1 MPRSAVSFGLTP
13 IRLSPFHRT
22 SPDCGLYTWLTTLN
36 SDVLPRRWAD
46 DGEELAVIDMEGN
59 PIDLDSLERQV
70 HVRHLQEVVVPLR
83 PGSLRPTLE
92 QPLICGDASP

>member
-1 MPRSAVSFGLTP
+1 MSCRAVGP
-13 IRLSPFHRT
+13 
-22 SPDCGLYTWLTTLN
+22 
-36 SDVLPRRWAD
+36 D

-59 PIDLDSLERQV
+59 PIDRLDSLERQV

-92 QPLICGDASP
+92 QLPAHLWGHIAFERQPRPTGVCLAEKRRASF